1 MCSNGIS
8 PADLEHPLT
17 CQIPTRDCAHCLF
30 LYERSEGHRTWLF
43 HGSNG
48 FGCRYCRR
56 SKVINDWGLGRVT
69 AASSFRKQSL
79 DRHEASKLHTAA
91 ARRDGIIDSTL
102 VPPKLI
108 FENVLEALISGI
120 YSCRAIAERC
130 NASRTKV
137 LNIKK
142 CFGRACVNETK
153 AFFRSEGLVLSL
165 HQDASQ
171 CWLCVRYTGCNN
183 QLEKKSGLISFINL
197 KAWIDGF
204 AEHLKDATLHA
215 ILQVCSGSGSEE
227 TDIDLAARVCK
238 AVEVY
243 NADAARDEQLTGEIL
258 RGQSLGGVIYNP
270 AMLPALKVVH
280 KDKAHAARR
289 LTSRGWKADPFLEKV
304 RSAEIR
310 EGDYPTLIRKFG
322 RKGVDSGVRVR
333 GKPSGMQFLF
343 GTSFCDVLLPD
354 LPDRCIRVW
363 WPKAALCS
371 VFSSLTLFKVF
382 STTMCGTPIPSS
394 SRAPALRTS
403 EQASTALKSH
413 KSQT

>member
-1 MCSNGIS
+1 M
-8 PADLEHPLT
+8 
-17 CQIPTRDCAHCLF
+17 
-30 LYERSEGHRTWLF
+30 
-43 HGSNG
+43 
-48 FGCRYCRR
+48 
-56 SKVINDWGLGRVT
+56 V
-69 AASSFRKQSL
+69 SF
-79 DRHEASKLHTAA
+79 
-91 ARRDGIIDSTL
+91 
-102 VPPKLI
+102 
-108 FENVLEALISGI
+108 
-120 YSCRAIAERC
+120 SCRAIAERC

-137 LNIKK
+137 LKIKK

-227 TDIDLAARVCK
+227 TDIDLAARVLK

-280 KDKAHAARR
+280 KDKAHAYNPAMLPALKVFHKDKAHAARR
-289 LTSRGWKADPFLEKV
+289 LTSRGWEADPLEKV

-371 VFSSLTLFKVF
+371 VFSSLKLFEVF
-382 STTMCGTPIPSS
+382 STTMCSTPIPSS

-403 EQASTALKSH
+403 EPASTALKSH
-413 KSQT
+413 KSHT